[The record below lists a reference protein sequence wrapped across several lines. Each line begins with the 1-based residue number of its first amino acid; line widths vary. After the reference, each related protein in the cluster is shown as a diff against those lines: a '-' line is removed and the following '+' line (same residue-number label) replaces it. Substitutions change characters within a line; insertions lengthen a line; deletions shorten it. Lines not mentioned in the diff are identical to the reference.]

1 MLRELAKETDDARV
15 AMVLDQAGSH
25 GAKTLL
31 VQGNITLVPL
41 PPYAPDLNPVE
52 RVRRHLEERF
62 LSHRLRVD
70 CDAIADAASRP
81 WNRLEAETGRLTSL
95 CSPPGSQGS
104 DDWWVGITANR
115 AKV

>member
-1 MLRELAKETDDARV
+1 MAALEFMKDRTPVVLRELAKETDDERF

-41 PPYAPDLNPVE
+41 PPYAPELNPVE

-62 LSHRLRVD
+62 LSHRLL
-70 CDAIADAASRP
+70 AQ
-81 WNRLEAETGRLTSL
+81 TGRLSA
-95 CSPPGSQGS
+95 PPCARCTTRISARS
-104 DDWWVGITANR
+104 
-115 AKV
+115 